1 MIKYHDWLVFNE
13 CMVFVNFNRITLF
26 RDPPLMTS
34 SLPSPS
40 NAHSPRPEDLDFRD
54 RARIFA
60 EFEAQTFDLIV
71 IGGGITGAGLA
82 RAASARGASVALIE
96 AGDLAAGTSSRSSKM
111 IHGGLRYLAQ
121 GDVALVREA
130 STERQILRRI
140 APHLARFTPFLLP
153 TRSTAGMAKFR
164 AAMWAFEKL
173 GKVPPNE
180 RHEVWSARDLA
191 SREPV
196 AAKKGTTGA
205 VVYFEFLTDD
215 ARLTLANA
223 RSAAADGA
231 KILTYAPVKRI
242 ELESGRAIGVHCQ
255 SALDGESLGA
265 FVRGRVIVNAAG
277 PWVDAIRAL
286 EMADQKP
293 RLSLTKGIHLV
304 VPHKK
309 LPLSRTV
316 LMSAS
321 DKRPVFAVPRGD
333 VTYLGTTD
341 TFYPKL
347 KAWPEIESEDV
358 DYLLAAA
365 TQSFSSE
372 PLETRDIVSSWT
384 GVRPLVAQAGKSP
397 SEISRRDEVWTGPGG
412 ILSIA
417 GGKLTA
423 YRRMVERVAD
433 SVFEILGKSS
443 RESAGDDRPLV
454 GGDITPMVI
463 DDAAKAGNRP
473 MDRLED
479 LYGSEAPDVK
489 ADGGDVKAEVRQAVH
504 REGALRLEDYWM
516 RRSARAFFDLDAGL
530 ATLEP
535 ASIEMARLL
544 DWSEAKRQTELDAC
558 QHRHEENNALFL
570 QARKEKEEE
579 S

>member
-1 MIKYHDWLVFNE
+1 
-13 CMVFVNFNRITLF
+13 
-26 RDPPLMTS
+26 MTAT
-34 SLPSPS
+34 SPS
-40 NAHSPRPEDLDFRD
+40 NAPSSRPEDLDFRD
-54 RARIFA
+54 RTRIFA
-60 EFEAQTFDLIV
+60 DLEAQTFDLIV

-96 AGDLAAGTSSRSSKM
+96 AADLAAGTSSRSSKM
-111 IHGGLRYLAQ
+111 IHGGLRYLAH
-121 GDVALVREA
+121 GDVALVKEA

-140 APHLARFTPFLLP
+140 APHLTRFTPFLLP

-180 RHEVWSARDLA
+180 RHEVWNAKDLA
-191 SREPV
+191 TREPV
-196 AAKKGTTGA
+196 AAKDGTNGA

-231 KILTYAPVKRI
+231 KILTYAPVTKI
-242 ELESGRAIGVHCQ
+242 ELENGRAIGVHCE
-255 SALDGESLGA
+255 SVLEGESLGA

-286 EMADQKP
+286 EMADEKP

-304 VPHKK
+304 VPHEK
-309 LPLSRTV
+309 LPLTRTV
-316 LMSAS
+316 LMSAA

-341 TFYPKL
+341 TFYPEL
-347 KAWPEIESEDV
+347 KPWPEIDSEDIE
-358 DYLLAAA
+358 YLLHAA
-365 TQSFSSE
+365 TISFCSD
-372 PLETRDIVSSWT
+372 PLEAADIVSSWT
-384 GVRPLVAQAGKSP
+384 GVRPLVAQAGKNP

-433 SVFEILGKSS
+433 SVFELLGKKSQG
-443 RESAGDDRPLV
+443 SAAEDAPLA
-454 GGDITPMVI
+454 GGDVAPRVI
-463 DDAAKAGNRP
+463 DEAAKAGDRP
-473 MDRLED
+473 IDRLAD

-489 ADGGDVKAEVRQAVH
+489 ADGGDVAAEVRQAVY

-516 RRSARAFFDLDAGL
+516 RRGARAFFDPDAGF
-530 ATLEP
+530 AALEP
-535 ASIEMARLL
+535 ASVEMARLL
-544 DWSEAKRQTELDAC
+544 GWDETKRLAEVGAC
-558 QHRHEENNALFL
+558 HHRHEENNALFL

-579 S
+579 R

>member
-1 MIKYHDWLVFNE
+1 MQIE
-13 CMVFVNFNRITLF
+13 STPAS
-26 RDPPLMTS
+26 DPAARS
-34 SLPSPS
+34 S
-40 NAHSPRPEDLDFRD
+40 RPEDLDFRA
-54 RARIFA
+54 RARDFQSLEEEI
-60 EFEAQTFDLIV
+60 FDLII

-82 RAASARGASVALIE
+82 RSAAARGLRVALLE
-96 AGDLAAGTSSRSSKM
+96 ARDLAAGTSSRSSKM
-111 IHGGLRYLAQ
+111 IHGGLRYLAH
-121 GDVALVREA
+121 GDVSLVREA
-130 STERQILRRI
+130 ATERQILRRI
-140 APHLARFTPFLLP
+140 APHLTRFTPFLLP

-173 GKVPPNE
+173 GQVPPNE
-180 RHEVWSARDLA
+180 RHEVWNAKDLA

-231 KILTYAPVKRI
+231 RIQTYAQVSKI
-242 ELESGRAIGVHCQ
+242 ELENGRAVGVHC
-255 SALDGESLGA
+255 ESTLASETLGA

-286 EMADQKP
+286 ESQEEKP

-304 VPHKK
+304 VPHEK

-316 LMSAS
+316 LMSAA

-333 VTYLGTTD
+333 VSYLGTTD
-341 TFYPKL
+341 TFYPTL
-347 KAWPEIESEDV
+347 KDWPEITSEDV

-365 TQSFSSE
+365 SHSFTAA
-372 PLETRDIVSSWT
+372 PLEASDIVSSWT

-397 SEISRRDEVWTGPGG
+397 SEISRRDEVWTGAGG

-423 YRRMVERVAD
+423 YRRMVERVAET
-433 SVFEILGKSS
+433 VCERLGQTSS
-443 RESAGDDRPLV
+443 ETPLDERPLA
-454 GGDITPMVI
+454 GGDVAQIEI
-463 DDAAKAGNRP
+463 DEDTRSGHRP
-473 MDRLED
+473 LDRLAD
-479 LYGSEAPDVK
+479 LYGSEASDVK
-489 ADGGDVKAEVRQAVH
+489 ADGGDIEAEVRQAVF

-516 RRSARAFFDLDAGL
+516 RRSTRAFFDADAGL
-530 ATLEP
+530 HALEP

-544 DWSEAKRQTELDAC
+544 TWSETTRAEEVAAC
-558 QHRHEENNALFL
+558 RGRHEENNALFEA
-570 QARKEKEEE
+570 ARRRAQE
-579 S
+579 

>member
-1 MIKYHDWLVFNE
+1 MQI
-13 CMVFVNFNRITLF
+13 
-26 RDPPLMTS
+26 DPTTTGPPTAS
-34 SLPSPS
+34 TPS
-40 NAHSPRPEDLDFRD
+40 RPEDLDFRD
-54 RARIFA
+54 RGRCFSTL
-60 EFEAQTFDLIV
+60 EEETFDLII

-82 RAASARGASVALIE
+82 RSAAARGLRVALLE
-96 AGDLAAGTSSRSSKM
+96 ARDLAAGTSSRSSKM

-140 APHLARFTPFLLP
+140 APHLTRFTPFLLP
-153 TRSTAGMAKFR
+153 TRSAAGMAKFR

-180 RHEVWSARDLA
+180 RHEIWNAQQLA
-191 SREPV
+191 DREPV
-196 AAKKGTTGA
+196 AAKEGTSGG

-231 KILTYAPVKRI
+231 RILTYARVTRI
-242 ELESGRAIGVHCQ
+242 EVENGHAVGVHCE
-255 SALDGESLGA
+255 STLEGESLGA

-286 EMADQKP
+286 ESADEKP

-304 VPHKK
+304 VPHQK

-316 LMSAS
+316 LMSAA
-321 DKRPVFAVPRGD
+321 DKRPVFAVPRGE
-333 VTYLGTTD
+333 VSYLGTTD

-347 KAWPEIESEDV
+347 DDWPEITTEDV

-365 TQSFSSE
+365 AQSFCSE
-372 PLETRDIVSSWT
+372 PIEAQDIVSSWT
-384 GVRPLVAQAGKSP
+384 GLRPLVAQAGKNP
-397 SEISRRDEVWTGPGG
+397 SEISRRDEVWTGKAG

-423 YRRMVERVAD
+423 YRRMVERVTD
-433 SVFEILGKSS
+433 TVVERLGKTAQTAAPD
-443 RESAGDDRPLV
+443 ERPLA
-454 GGDITPMVI
+454 GGDIAEAVI
-463 DDAAKAGNRP
+463 DEAAKSGHRP
-473 MDRLED
+473 FDRLGD
-479 LYGSEAPDVK
+479 LYGSEATDVL
-489 ADGGDVKAEVRQAVH
+489 ADGGDVAAEVRQAVC

-516 RRSARAFFDLDAGL
+516 RRSARAFFDLDAGQS
-530 ATLEP
+530 TLED
-535 ASIEMARLL
+535 ASREMARLL
-544 DWSEAKRQTELDAC
+544 DWSDERRLAEVASCR
-558 QHRHEENNALFL
+558 HRHEQNNALFDE
-570 QARKEKEEE
+570 ARNKARINPVDETPNIGQNPDRTDA
-579 S
+579 